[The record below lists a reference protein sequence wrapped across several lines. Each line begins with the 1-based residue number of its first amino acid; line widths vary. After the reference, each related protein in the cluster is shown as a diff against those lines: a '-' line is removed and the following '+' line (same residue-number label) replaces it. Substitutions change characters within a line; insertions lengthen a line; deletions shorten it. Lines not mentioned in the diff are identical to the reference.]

1 MGYISRHS
9 LPESPPDSSSE
20 HPYSPQDTCEQ
31 NLNTSETIYTTLG
44 QPMYKPTLLN
54 PIITDNL
61 ILGPHIV
68 VTDQNSEQ
76 NLLEN
81 GGILINDDLR
91 SSQTLINNRIIPENI
106 ASDAG
111 PMILPEAEA
120 NRQQQ
125 ILVQPASDTN
135 QNYAERSDTA
145 LLRLMKNG
153 EYEKSQL
160 VHLGFG
166 SNVDIAPSICESN
179 LENMQNVYTNLQNAP
194 KKRKISQEAPLVKSE
209 PGK

>member
-1 MGYISRHS
+1 M
-9 LPESPPDSSSE
+9 
-20 HPYSPQDTCEQ
+20 
-31 NLNTSETIYTTLG
+31 
-44 QPMYKPTLLN
+44 
-54 PIITDNL
+54 
-61 ILGPHIV
+61 

-91 SSQTLINNRIIPENI
+91 SSQTLINNRIIPESI
-106 ASDAG
+106 TSDG
-111 PMILPEAEA
+111 GTLILPETEA

-125 ILVQPASDTN
+125 ILVQPASDAN

-166 SNVDIAPSICESN
+166 SNVEMASNICEPN

-194 KKRKISQEAPLVKSE
+194 KKRKISQETPLVKSE
-209 PGK
+209 PGGLNFYFFCVFFLGNFCFVFRALFAGSTESSRSYERFN